1 MDPDRPDGEPQS
13 QSQSR
18 PQSLPEHEYRNASF
32 TFEGQMERLQHWVV
46 GVNRR
51 GGHDKRLAQIAVI
64 TMLALLALAYVSGI
78 LWGLFA

>member
-1 MDPDRPDGEPQS
+1 VDVEPT
-13 QSQSR
+13 
-18 PQSLPEHEYRNASF
+18 PEPEPEYRSAAF

-51 GGHDKRLAQIAVI
+51 GGQEKRVVQIAVVA
-64 TMLALLALAYVSGI
+64 MLALLALAYASGI